1 MHTKRRACEPRWDSF
16 TGWSSNRVKK
26 PRAPSWRGT
35 LEWIEAVRSAATAE
49 YEELLP
55 QIAVWD
61 AALADLGGDPCRQ
74 AWAAFRPLRLSR
86 EEDWSDWL
94 AYLLGTD
101 KVMAMAARL
110 FGPDGDSAPKVVEV
124 QREVPV
130 AGGERRADLV
140 LLWTSNRA
148 SHVEVKLW
156 DTCYEKTAETAAAC
170 RLEFKRGTGWR
181 DYVLLPDEMEKVWA
195 ESPGTDGMR
204 VVTWSSV
211 AVQLRR
217 ALRQARL
224 PGQWRAFARA
234 YCGAIEQRILG
245 IPPLAVFKMR
255 RAPAAIFRF
264 GRILREAAD
273 GQ

>member
-61 AALADLGGDPCRQ
+61 AALADLGSDPCRQ

-101 KVMAMAARL
+101 DGMVLGARL

-170 RLEFKRGTGWR
+170 RLEFKRDTGWR

-211 AVQLRR
+211 AVHRFRVRSWSSDSSTPRHALGWRSDTHAGPR
-217 ALRQARL
+217 ALARSN
-224 PGQWRAFARA
+224 AFGVAGSKRSSQSA
-234 YCGAIEQRILG
+234 GTPTRH
-245 IPPLAVFKMR
+245 R
-255 RAPAAIFRF
+255 
-264 GRILREAAD
+264 GRW
-273 GQ
+273 